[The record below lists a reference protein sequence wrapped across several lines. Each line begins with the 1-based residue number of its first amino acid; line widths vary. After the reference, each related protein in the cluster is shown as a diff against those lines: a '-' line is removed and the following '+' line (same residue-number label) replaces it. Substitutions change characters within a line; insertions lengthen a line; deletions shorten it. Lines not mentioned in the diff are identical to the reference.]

1 MLHREIDLLVSKL
14 MSEIHTRIFLE
25 VWMRLIVNK
34 CLAEESGGRSYFTR
48 LDAEV
53 KKQPELLAEYMKYVT
68 DRSGV
73 YDVVVSGEIGDRYAE
88 LQRAGEIPDNIN
100 LFLLPGGLREDPTKL
115 ASKGRHCENSR
126 RKEFIFLDD
135 SYYSGKTLN
144 AVTDYMCCVGG
155 SVKHA
160 YVFYDGSPARNK
172 DVSSLYRYYDF
183 YGGNHVRKTLGHLRS
198 RL

>member
-1 MLHREIDLLVSKL
+1 MLYREIDLLVSKL
-14 MSEIHTRIFLE
+14 MSEMHTRIFLE

-53 KKQPELLAEYMKYVT
+53 KKQPKLLAEYIKYVT

-88 LQRAGEIPDNIN
+88 LQCAGEIPDNIN

-115 ASKGRHCENSR
+115 ASKGHCCEFSQG
-126 RKEFIFLDD
+126 KEFIFLDD

-144 AVTDYMCCVGG
+144 AVTDYMRCVGEG
-155 SVKHA
+155 VKHA
-160 YVFYDGSPARNK
+160 YVFYDGSPVRNK

-183 YGGNHVRKTLGHLRS
+183 YGGNHV
-198 RL
+198 